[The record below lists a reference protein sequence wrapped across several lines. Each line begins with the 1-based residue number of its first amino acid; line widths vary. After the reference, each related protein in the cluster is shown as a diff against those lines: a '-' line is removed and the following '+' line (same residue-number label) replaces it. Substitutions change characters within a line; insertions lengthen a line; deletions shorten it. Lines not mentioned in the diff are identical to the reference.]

1 MRVYH
6 DTDRDFLSVDFVD
19 EIEAESIFQDGI
31 IVRYNKAG
39 HVIGIDITDSM
50 RLIASGDLMS
60 LQEACEFLGV
70 SESTMRR
77 RIRDNK
83 IEFSKEGNR
92 YRFRKADVLKL
103 N

>member
-39 HVIGIDITDSM
+39 HVIGIAM